1 MPSYTGSGTITS
13 GHARALINLPNKTA
27 QLSILKKILD
37 KNLSVRK
44 VEQLVKE
51 FYATPKTE
59 TGKKSF
65 TILPKTASANL
76 NDVEDKLRKIFGTKV
91 SCKQKKNGSGEI
103 VIEYYSSTE
112 LERLFELFEI
122 IDKNYN

>member
-1 MPSYTGSGTITS
+1 MPICDRILCWVLIPAFVSSTS
-13 GHARALINLPNKTA
+13 GFIVPCNKHLA
-27 QLSILKKILD
+27 PD
-37 KNLSVRK
+37 
-44 VEQLVKE
+44 
-51 FYATPKTE
+51 
-59 TGKKSF
+59 SF
-65 TILPKTASANL
+65 TISPKTASANL

-91 SCKQKKNGSGEI
+91 SCKQRKNGSGEI

>member
-1 MPSYTGSGTITS
+1 MKRRHSLLPASGSTSFITTTVVNFFP
-13 GHARALINLPNKTA
+13 L
-27 QLSILKKILD
+27 LD

-44 VEQLVKE
+44 VEQLVKD
-51 FYATPKTE
+51 FYVVRKTE

-65 TILPKTASANL
+65 TFSSKTASANL
-76 NDVEDKLRKIFGTKV
+76 NDVEDKLRKIFGTKI
-91 SCKQKKNGSGEI
+91 SCKQRKNGSGEI

-112 LERLFELFEI
+112 LDRLFELFEI